1 MSSWIGLVALAG
13 TPKPAIDKIQVV
25 AIYTDPAVVDRLD
38 KAGINP
44 VTSTPA
50 EFDALFR
57 NEARR
62 WTKVFRDS
70 GVRLE

>member
-1 MSSWIGLVALAG
+1 MSSWIGLVAPAG
-13 TPKPAIDKIQVV
+13 TPKPVIDKIHQEVV

-62 WTKVFRDS
+62 WTFRDS